1 MKRGN
6 RSAAGETVRHG
17 DVPKLALAALGV
29 VYGDIGTSPLY
40 TIQECFAHNSGIA
53 HESQSIYGLL
63 SLVFWAITLVVVLKY
78 LTFVLRADNE
88 GDGGLMAL
96 IALVQP
102 HVDRANDREHLP
114 PRVIHG
120 LVGIG
125 LFATALLFC
134 DGMITPA
141 ISVLGAVEGLAVATD
156 AFEPWVVPIS
166 CVILLAVFLVQW
178 IGTGDIARVFGPVM
192 LIWFVTIAA
201 LGVPAIL
208 AHPEVLGALDPR
220 HAVRFFLDEGKDA
233 FFALGSV
240 ILCITGAEALYAD
253 MGHFGRAPIRL
264 AWYVVAFPALLLNYF
279 GQGAL
284 VLEQGEAAL
293 ANPFYSLSPDWFL
306 YPLIVIATAAA
317 IIASQALISGAFSMA
332 QQAVRLGYL
341 PRLRIEHTSSQMR
354 GQIYVPVVNALL
366 MVGCLTLVLTFRS
379 VSGLAGAYGVA
390 VMGAMVTTTLL
401 IYVVAR
407 RRWKWGVWS
416 AGALTLLFLAVE
428 TPFLA
433 ASLAKIFSGAWVPLV
448 LGLLLFFVMDTWKKG
463 RDGYLLR
470 GPSFPMEAFLDD
482 LRRQEV
488 TRVEGTGVFLSARG
502 EGVPHVLLHFYRH
515 CKVLQRRVVLLTFE
529 VLPTPRAKLG
539 ERIALTQLGQGLHRV
554 VARYGFMETLTAPRV
569 LELCRAAG
577 LELDAEKVS
586 WFLGRETIVVT
597 QRRTL
602 LSYWRKA
609 LFEFLSRNSSSAT
622 RYFDLP
628 PNRVVELGAR
638 IEV

>member
-1 MKRGN
+1 MKPGHHTAPS
-6 RSAAGETVRHG
+6 SAGTRG
-17 DVPKLALAALGV
+17 DVGKLALAALGV

-53 HESQSIYGLL
+53 HEPQSIYGLL

-293 ANPFYSLSPDWFL
+293 ANPFYSLAPEWFL

-448 LGLLLFFVMDTWKKG
+448 LGLLLYFVMDTWKKG

-482 LRRQEV
+482 LRRQDV

-529 VLPTPRAKLG
+529 VLSTPRAKLG
-539 ERIALTQLGQGLHRV
+539 QRIELTQLGQGLHRV

-597 QRRTL
+597 QRRTF

>member
-1 MKRGN
+1 MKTDPAFAPRAEGT
-6 RSAAGETVRHG
+6 RR
-17 DVPKLALAALGV
+17 DVGKLALAALGV

-40 TIQECFAHNSGIA
+40 TIQECFGHGSGIA
-53 HESQSIYGLL
+53 HEPASIYGLL
-63 SLVFWAITLVVVLKY
+63 SLVFWSITLVVVVKY

-96 IALVQP
+96 IALVSP
-102 HVDRANDREHLP
+102 HVQRANGREHLP
-114 PRVIHG
+114 PGVIRG
-120 LVGIG
+120 LVALG

-141 ISVLGAVEGLAVATD
+141 ISVLGAVEGLAVATHALD
-156 AFEPWVVPIS
+156 PWVVPIA
-166 CVILLAVFLVQW
+166 CVILLGIFFVQW
-178 IGTGDIARVFGPVM
+178 LGTGDIARVFGPVM
-192 LIWFVTIAA
+192 LVWFVTIAV
-201 LGVPAIL
+201 LGVPAIVF
-208 AHPEVLGALDPR
+208 HPEVLAAVDPR
-220 HAVRFFLDEGKDA
+220 HAIRFFVTEGRDA
-233 FFALGSV
+233 FFVLGSV

-264 AWYVVAFPALLLNYF
+264 AWYAVAFPALLLNYF

-284 VLEQGEAAL
+284 VLERGESVL
-293 ANPFYSLSPDWFL
+293 SNPFYSLAPDWFL
-306 YPLIVIATAAA
+306 YPLVVIATAAA

-354 GQIYVPVVNALL
+354 GQIYVPAVNGLL

-401 IYVVAR
+401 VYVVAR
-407 RRWKWGVWS
+407 RRWGWGVWS
-416 AGALTLLFLAVE
+416 AGALTLLFLTVE
-428 TPFLA
+428 TPFLL
-433 ASLAKIFSGAWVPLV
+433 ASLAKVFSGAWVPLV
-448 LGLLLFFVMDTWKKG
+448 LGLALFFVMDTWKRG
-463 RDGYLLR
+463 RDGYLMR
-470 GPSFPMEAFLDD
+470 GPSFPMETFLED
-482 LRRQEV
+482 LRRQDV
-488 TRVEGTGVFLSARG
+488 TRVDGTAVFLSARA
-502 EGVPHVLLHFYRH
+502 EGVPHVLLHFYKH
-515 CKVLQRRVVLLTFE
+515 CKVLHRRVVLLTFE
-529 VLPTPRAKLG
+529 VLPSPRAKLF
-539 ERIALTQLGQGLHRV
+539 ERVEITQLGQGFHRV
-554 VARYGFMETLTAPRV
+554 IARHGFMETLSAPRV
-569 LELCRAAG
+569 LELCRSAG
-577 LELDAEKVS
+577 LELDPQHVS

-597 QRRTL
+597 HRRSVL
-602 LSYWRKA
+602 PGWRKS

>member
-1 MKRGN
+1 VKPNSVGAHGSDSRRGN
-6 RSAAGETVRHG
+6 VS
-17 DVPKLALAALGV
+17 KLALAALGV

-40 TIQECFAHNSGIA
+40 TIQECFRHGSGIA
-53 HESQSIYGLL
+53 HEAESVYGLL

-102 HVDRANDREHLP
+102 HVNRANDREHLP
-114 PRVIHG
+114 APVIRT
-120 LVGIG
+120 LVALG

-141 ISVLGAVEGLAVATD
+141 VSVLGAVEGLAVATHVL
-156 AFEPWVVPIS
+156 EPWIVPIS
-166 CVILLAVFLVQW
+166 CVILLGVFLVQS

-192 LIWFVTIAA
+192 LVWFVTIAV
-201 LGVPAIL
+201 LGVPAI
-208 AHPEVLGALDPR
+208 ARHPEVLAAVNPL
-220 HAVRFFLDEGKDA
+220 HAVRFAMNEGRDA

-284 VLEQGEAAL
+284 ILAEGEAAL
-293 ANPFYSLSPDWFL
+293 ANPFYRLAPEWFVI
-306 YPLIVIATAAA
+306 PLVAIATAAA

-354 GQIYVPVVNALL
+354 GQVYVPVVNVIL
-366 MVGCLTLVLTFRS
+366 MIGCFGFVLGFRS
-379 VSGLAGAYGVA
+379 VTGLAGAYGVA

-401 IYVVAR
+401 VYVVAR
-407 RRWKWGVWS
+407 RRWKWGVAS
-416 AGALTLLFLAVE
+416 AATLTALFLAVE

-433 ASLAKIFSGAWVPLV
+433 ASLAKIFDGAWVPLV
-448 LGLLLFFVMDTWKKG
+448 LGVVLFIVMDTWKKG
-463 RDGYLLR
+463 RDTYLLR
-470 GPSFPMEAFLDD
+470 GPSFPMDAFLDD

-515 CKVLQRRVVLLTFE
+515 CRVLHKRVVLLTFE
-529 VLPTPRAKLG
+529 VLSTPRAKLG
-539 ERIALTQLGQGLHRV
+539 ERVEVTQLGQGLHRV

-569 LELCRAAG
+569 LELCRDAG
-577 LELDAEKVS
+577 LELDATQVS

-597 QRRTL
+597 ERKSL
-602 LSYWRKA
+602 LSTWRKS
-609 LFEFLSRNSSSAT
+609 LFELLSRNASSAT
-622 RYFDLP
+622 HYFDVP